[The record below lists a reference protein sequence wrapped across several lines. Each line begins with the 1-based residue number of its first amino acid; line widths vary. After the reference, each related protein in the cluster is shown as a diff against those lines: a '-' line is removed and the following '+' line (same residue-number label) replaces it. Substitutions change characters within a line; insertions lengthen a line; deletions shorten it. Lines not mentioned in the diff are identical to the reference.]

1 MDIKIILTENLLNLI
16 FDQESK
22 KIVGKCMKRFELTD
36 DKELIKKEIKELL
49 YECLRDIKDIL
60 LLNKE
65 GINLTNT
72 NVRKE
77 K

>member
-22 KIVGKCMKRFELTD
+22 KIVGKCMKRFELTN

-65 GINLTNT
+65 SISLTNT

-77 K
+77 

>member
-1 MDIKIILTENLLNLI
+1 MDIKIILTEGLLNTI

-36 DKELIKKEIKELL
+36 DKELIKREIKELL

-65 GINLTNT
+65 SIKLT
-72 NVRKE
+72 RKE
-77 K
+77 

>member
-1 MDIKIILTENLLNLI
+1 MDIKIILTESLLNTI

-49 YECLRDIKDIL
+49 YEALRDIKDIL

-65 GINLTNT
+65 AIKLTK
-72 NVRKE
+72 KE
-77 K
+77 

>member
-1 MDIKIILTENLLNLI
+1 MDIKIILTESLLNLI

-36 DKELIKKEIKELL
+36 DKELIKKEVKELL
-49 YECLRDIKDIL
+49 YECLRDIKDML

-65 GINLTNT
+65 SIKLTK
-72 NVRKE
+72 KE
-77 K
+77 